1 MCSFC
6 SPSRNRIGLL
16 SYCYPVVLSFFFF
29 LYGAP
34 FDCVYVPNTK
44 RCIPAKYSF
53 FFLCTFKKEKKVLS
67 FWKESNCS
75 AFFFFFQWGVFI
87 ILGSISSNLLFDQTD
102 RQTLTFFFFSGFS
115 LSRWSF
121 TSNCLLFHSF
131 SLFFVFCLTLRLWAS
146 KFYLQISFF
155 FVVLNLFSRKTVFF
169 FELISICVCFPFS
182 FFKRIFHFEA
192 FCDSQP
198 LPVFTLP
205 TEGTQ
210 LSVFS
215 LTIPVTFL
223 FQVLFFSRSK
233 LHNKTKHNNA
243 Q

>member
-53 FFLCTFKKEKKVLS
+53 FFFYVPSKKRKKYCLFEKKVTALP
-67 FWKESNCS
+67 
-75 AFFFFFQWGVFI
+75 FFFSVRRFYNTWLNKFQPSVW
-87 ILGSISSNLLFDQTD
+87 SN
-102 RQTLTFFFFSGFS
+102 RQADIDLFFFSGFS